1 MIELADMKLF
11 VQAVVSGSLS
21 AAGRELGF
29 SPAVGSKRMSRLEAA
44 LGTRLLQRSSRHLSL
59 TEEGAMYF
67 ERCQAILLEVANA
80 EAELG
85 QGHAEPRGLL
95 RVSSPVALGRHYIGP
110 ALARF
115 ASQYPDLQVQLS
127 LSDQLIDLV
136 ASSFD
141 CAIRIGAN
149 TDSRLLARTLADNR
163 RVVCASPAYL
173 ARHGTPGVPADLL
186 QHNCILMQPS
196 SAMHADWHFH
206 STSTNEEQTIRV
218 RGNWLT
224 DNGEQA
230 HDWACAGLGLV
241 RRSCWDVAAALAS
254 GELVEVLPEWADISA
269 PIQVMYPS
277 RRYLPLRTRL
287 FIDLLVTEFAG
298 AKNRTTPNQATQT
311 GT

>member
-11 VQAVVSGSLS
+11 VQAVLSGSLS

-59 TEEGAMYF
+59 TEEGALYF
-67 ERCQAILLEVANA
+67 ERCQAILLDVANA

-85 QGHAEPRGLL
+85 QGQTEPRGLL

-110 ALARF
+110 ALAKF
-115 ASQYPDLQVQLS
+115 AGQYPGLQVQLS

-136 ASSFD
+136 ASGFD

-163 RVVCASPAYL
+163 RIVCAAPAYL
-173 ARHGTPGVPADLL
+173 ARHGKPNVPADLL

-206 STSTNEEQTIRV
+206 SSTSGEEQTIRV

-241 RRSCWDVAAALAS
+241 RRSCWDMAAALKS
-254 GELVEVLPEWADISA
+254 GQLLEVLPEWTDISA

-277 RRYLPLRTRL
+277 RHYLPLRTRL
-287 FIDLLVTEFAG
+287 FIDLLVAEFASAG
-298 AKNRTTPNQATQT
+298 NQNT
-311 GT
+311 